1 MGSRKL
7 FSLSLS
13 AIPTEF
19 RICWVGLNFWF
30 VYVSFRCLLIFWWCK
45 YGFEKPIS
53 LYIIKVTIKIIIII
67 IIIIIMII
75 IIIIITSS
83 QHSLMYY
90 INATANGRSSDF
102 NKVNHIVFFVYYLAT
117 PQFTL
122 GHHGTAS
129 LTWCLSLQF
138 FYPKVTGIPVYRSDV
153 VTLGIPA
160 YRRDVLPLENE
171 IQSWS

>member
-19 RICWVGLNFWF
+19 GICWVGLNFWF

-53 LYIIKVTIKIIIII
+53 LYWIIIII
-67 IIIIIMII
+67 IIITTTTT
-75 IIIIITSS
+75 TSS

-102 NKVNHIVFFVYYLAT
+102 NKVNDIVFFVYYLAT

-138 FYPKVTGIPVYRSDV
+138 FSVFYPKVTGIPAYRSDV
-153 VTLGIPA
+153 VPLGIPA
-160 YRRDVLPLENE
+160 YRSDVLPLENE